1 MKMIR
6 TVLLVSLLTVGIG
19 ASTALAGCVGAI
31 VNGKCVGTE
40 VYGVAGS
47 GSGSGS
53 KNYEGSSG
61 STYQYNLNNPVDKNN
76 YSVDL
81 DAQRRDQM
89 NVNPG
94 RNLDRGMGQYGGGIN
109 ND

>member
-6 TVLLVSLLTVGIG
+6 TLLLVSFLTVGVG
-19 ASTALAGCVGAI
+19 ASPAFAGCVGAM

-47 GSGSGS
+47 DSDS

-61 STYQYNLNNPVDKNN
+61 TSYQYNLNDPGDKIE

-94 RNLDRGMGQYGGGIN
+94 RALDRGMGQYGGGIN

>member
-1 MKMIR
+1 MIR
-6 TVLLVSLLTVGIG
+6 SVLLVSILTIGIG
-19 ASTALAGCVGAI
+19 ASPAFAGCVGAI
-31 VNGKCVGTE
+31 VNGNCIGTE

-47 GSGSGS
+47 GSDS
-53 KNYEGSSG
+53 KNYEGPSG
-61 STYQYNLNNPVDKNN
+61 TRYQYDLNDPGDKIE

-94 RNLDRGMGQYGGGIN
+94 RTLDRSMGQYGGGIN